1 MLKWKSPSPWNSR
14 GHQNP
19 RRMTEL
25 LEKTEYREKPYGC
38 ETMGSAAINPDLIKK
53 RMRLDYQYSCSNP
66 SNAIDCIHEL
76 INELSDPNLDMH
88 RFLHDAANTI
98 CTRLCVKE
106 VTIGLKDPKDG
117 LFRYQVM
124 AGLEESEWEAHKKLA
139 YTRDQFDDPVLYKYM
154 EISKYTRLFLAEDNP
169 YGNGEEET
177 YSKPLMLLSERKS
190 LEDTI
195 EGDYL
200 DIYIYGKGD
209 ELKGWLEIS
218 GMNNGKFPD
227 IQTIK
232 VVELLASVI
241 SIALAHLGLDS
252 AKETDK
258 ISSSPT

>member
-1 MLKWKSPSPWNSR
+1 MGSTAV
-14 GHQNP
+14 NP
-19 RRMTEL
+19 ELIKRRML
-25 LEKTEYREKPYGC
+25 F
-38 ETMGSAAINPDLIKK
+38 
-53 RMRLDYQYSCSNP
+53 DYQCSCSNP

-76 INELSDPNLDMH
+76 ITELADPNLDMH
-88 RFLHDAANTI
+88 RFLHDAADTI
-98 CTRLCVKE
+98 CTKLCVNE

-124 AGLEESEWEAHKKLA
+124 AGLEESEWEAHKKLV
-139 YTRDQFDDPVLYKYM
+139 YSFEQFDDPALYKYM
-154 EISKYTRLFLAEDNP
+154 KISKYTRLFLAEDNP
-169 YGNGEEET
+169 YVNGEEET

-232 VVELLASVI
+232 IVEMLASVI
-241 SIALAHLGLDS
+241 GIALAHPSPGGNQAIADV
-252 AKETDK
+252 
-258 ISSSPT
+258 SSS

>member
-1 MLKWKSPSPWNSR
+1 
-14 GHQNP
+14 
-19 RRMTEL
+19 
-25 LEKTEYREKPYGC
+25 
-38 ETMGSAAINPDLIKK
+38 MGSTAVNPELIKK
-53 RMRLDYQYSCSNP
+53 RMLFDYQCSCSNP
-66 SNAIDCIHEL
+66 CNAIDCIHEL
-76 INELSDPNLDMH
+76 IAELADPDLDMH

-98 CTRLCVKE
+98 CTKLCVNE

-139 YTRDQFDDPVLYKYM
+139 YSLDQFDNPALYKYM
-154 EISKYTRLFLAEDNP
+154 KISKYTRLYLAEDNP
-169 YGNGEEET
+169 YGEGEEET
-177 YSKPLMLLSERKS
+177 YSKPLMLLSNRKS

-232 VVELLASVI
+232 VVEMLASVI
-241 SIALAHLGLDS
+241 GIALAHPGPGGNQASGDV
-252 AKETDK
+252 
-258 ISSSPT
+258 SSS